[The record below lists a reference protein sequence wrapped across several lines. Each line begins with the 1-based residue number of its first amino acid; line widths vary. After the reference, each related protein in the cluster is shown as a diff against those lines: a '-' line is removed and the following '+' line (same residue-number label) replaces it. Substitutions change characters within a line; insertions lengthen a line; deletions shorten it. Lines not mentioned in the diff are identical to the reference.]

1 MLQLQPVATLL
12 PIGAWQEKG
21 LVANASVSFLRPFQR
36 LSWDISSKTNRVF
49 GHIATHLIRDF
60 VHTELAC
67 LDIHPGSL
75 VTEMVH
81 ACAVFGSSDMLSV
94 QIHKSPLLLVP
105 SCSIFSFS
113 SSSHL
118 FLICD
123 PITFLSSSIHP
134 LSHPQ
139 FAMKTTPVRV

>member
-49 GHIATHLIRDF
+49 GHIATDLITDF
-60 VHTELAC
+60 VYTELAC
-67 LDIHPGSL
+67 LNSHPGSL
-75 VTEMVH
+75 ATEMVH
-81 ACAVFGSSDMLSV
+81 ASAVFGSNDMLSV
-94 QIHKSPLLLVP
+94 ECLTSQVSSSFVP
-105 SCSIFSFS
+105 SCSIFSLS
-113 SSSHL
+113 SPSHL

-123 PITFLSSSIHP
+123 PITSSLPPSTHLTLILS
-134 LSHPQ
+134 LQ
-139 FAMKTTPVRV
+139 